1 MILFKLA
8 KIVFFVIL
16 LTTLS
21 SAATE
26 YKKIIIGTY
35 ANQSQ
40 ADRDL
45 AALIIEL
52 EKDKQIVDLQ
62 YKHDFYFIARK
73 SGKYYIGL
81 IEPFSDFKVLKTVLT
96 SVQKHRK
103 GAFSN
108 KVDKKYLLRNAKI
121 SQLQLAESEE
131 PQEKETK
138 PVVKKPEIKYAE
150 EPQSTPKVKEIIV
163 HKKVEKILEKIE
175 PKPVQKSEEPT
186 SKEEVKPS
194 VTPPPAAVE
203 TNNSEL
209 LNSLGYSY
217 YQIAALVFLL
227 LSLVLLLYIR
237 YLRKRNSELKDHFN
251 FQHNA
256 EIKESYEEID
266 RKEMFLAKVSHE
278 LRTPMNAIIGLSHIV
293 LQSDLNPLQH
303 ANVSKIKHSG
313 EMLLDIVNDILDISK
328 MDAGEL
334 KIEKVKFDLNDV
346 LEHISNMVSLKV
358 QNKGLELIY
367 HIEKDVPSVLVG
379 DPLRLGQIFIN
390 LLDNAIKFTKE
401 GTVELSIRKLEEM
414 SDSIVGLEFIVKD
427 TGIGMTEGEISNI
440 FQDFTQADES
450 ISRVYGGTGLGL
462 SITKQ
467 LVEMMG
473 GVVDIQSTPDVGT
486 SFKITIHFTIHE
498 VDNKRYYRLPSKA
511 LMNKNAL
518 IVDSNPKSIK
528 SLTNM
533 LTYFHYKVETI
544 NTLEEADK
552 LLSQVAFDML
562 IIDEQKLSK
571 YSSDLIQLIKG
582 KYDIKIILI
591 ESIYYQ
597 NTNNIRHLEEIDS
610 YIMKPFNQ
618 NSIFNVILEV
628 YGEKKL
634 QVEVKPKITKE
645 ELSVF
650 QNIHILV
657 AEDNII
663 NQRVISGLLDGSGFK
678 LTMANNGQEAI
689 EKLSKN
695 PNVDL
700 ILMDINMNV
709 MDGYTATKTI
719 REYNEYDEIPI
730 FALTANS
737 LQKDI
742 DTAMECGMQGYLTK
756 PLNIDSLYEK
766 LFTLFTDQKKEKKE
780 KRYYEQYEDEQEVET
795 VVTQVVVEKRIY
807 SFSELDADLGL
818 ANSNGSEELYSTL
831 LKNFLEMYNDAASV
845 LDAIV
850 KDRRYKDGIHF
861 VHDIKGLSSYLG
873 AQKVATISERLE
885 KDFKSEKLNEHSIL
899 INKFTRD
906 LELLLSD
913 IRKYL
918 DGKKS

>member
-1 MILFKLA
+1 MTLFKLA

-35 ANQSQ
+35 SNQSQ

-45 AALIIEL
+45 ASLIKEL
-52 EKDKQIVDLQ
+52 QKEENIVNLQ
-62 YKHDFYFIARK
+62 HQHDFYFIARK

-81 IEPFSDFKVLKTVLT
+81 IEPFSDFNVLKTVLT
-96 SVQKHRK
+96 SVQKHRE

-108 KVDKKYLLRNAKI
+108 RVDKKYLLRNAKI
-121 SQLQLAESEE
+121 SQLQLE
-131 PQEKETK
+131 QTK
-138 PVVKKPEIKYAE
+138 VEVKKPEVKYVE
-150 EPQSTPKVKEIIV
+150 EPVSTPKVKEIIV
-163 HKKVEKILEKIE
+163 HKKIEKILKNIE
-175 PKPVQKSEEPT
+175 QKPVQKS
-186 SKEEVKPS
+186 VMPS
-194 VTPPPAAVE
+194 DKKDMEITLEAPVE
-203 TNNSEL
+203 TKGTEL

-217 YQIAALVFLL
+217 YQIATLTFLL
-227 LSLVLLLYIR
+227 FSLVLLLYIR
-237 YLRKRNSELKDHFN
+237 YLRKKNNELKDHFN
-251 FQHNA
+251 FQHNE

-303 ANVSKIKHSG
+303 SNVSKIKHSG

-346 LEHISNMVSLKV
+346 LEHVSNMVSLKV

-414 SDSIVGLEFIVKD
+414 SDSIVGLEFIVRD
-427 TGIGMTEGEISNI
+427 TGIGMTESEISNI
-440 FQDFTQADES
+440 FQDFTQADSS

-498 VDNKRYYRLPSKA
+498 IDNKRYYRLPSKA
-511 LMNKNAL
+511 LMDKNAL
-518 IVDSNPKSIK
+518 IVDSNPQSIK

-663 NQRVISGLLDGSGFK
+663 NQRVIAGLLDGSGFK

-695 PNVDL
+695 PSVDL

-719 REYNEYDEIPI
+719 REYNEYDDIPI

-742 DTAMECGMQGYLTK
+742 DTAIACGMQGYLTK

-766 LFTLFTDQKKEKKE
+766 LFTLFSEQNKEKKE
-780 KRYYEQYEDEQEVET
+780 KRYYEQYEDEEVESVETTT
-795 VVTQVVVEKRIY
+795 VIETRVY

-818 ANSNGSEELYSTL
+818 ANSKGSKELYSTL

-850 KDRRYKDGIHF
+850 QDRRYKDGIHF

-885 KDFKSEKLNEHSIL
+885 KEFKSEKLNEHSIL

-906 LELLLSD
+906 LELLLID

-918 DGKKS
+918 SGKES